1 MLAVNAIIM
10 TLGIIHGQIIT
21 VHISGTV
28 VHEQI
33 VEPHQRYTDIA
44 VIQDIILP
52 MAIQNTQAHLG

>member
-1 MLAVNAIIM
+1 MLAVNAMIM

-21 VHISGTV
+21 VHISRTV
-28 VHEQI
+28 VHEKI

-52 MAIQNTQAHLG
+52 MAIHHTQAHLS